1 MVAGKTMIIEDVYL
15 KLLSDNQIQV
25 EFTEIDS
32 THSKSFNEVILS
44 FEDKLIGKSNISNNT
59 T

>member
-1 MVAGKTMIIEDVYL
+1 MVAGKTMIIENVHL
-15 KLLSDNQIQV
+15 ELLSGNQIQV

-32 THSKSFNEVILS
+32 THSKSVTEVILS